1 MTTSNRDGYSQGF
14 VIDVP
19 KNSDESGPRFV
30 TYLKESRQ
38 KLRAIIGLFD
48 RGEVVDHAS
57 HSWMLDQVDF
67 IVDLV
72 GNDDLELGDEMRG
85 DLLQFLLAVANL
97 NEQIRH
103 QASMRR

>member
-1 MTTSNRDGYSQGF
+1 MTTPNRDGYSQGF

-30 TYLKESRQ
+30 TYLQESRQ
-38 KLRAIIGLFD
+38 RLRAIVDDFD
-48 RGEVVDHAS
+48 RGEVVDHDS
-57 HSWMLDQVDF
+57 HSWMLAQVDF

-72 GNDDLELGDEMRG
+72 GNDDLELGDEMRA

>member
-1 MTTSNRDGYSQGF
+1 MTTSNRDGYPQGF

-19 KNSDESGPRFV
+19 KNSDKSGPHFV
-30 TYLKESRQ
+30 TYLRESRQ
-38 KLRAIIGLFD
+38 KLRAIIDLFD
-48 RGEVVDHAS
+48 RGEVVDHDS
-57 HSWMLDQVDF
+57 HSWMLAQVDF

-72 GNDDLELGDEMRG
+72 GNDGLELGDEIRA

-103 QASMRR
+103 QVSMRR

>member
-19 KNSDESGPRFV
+19 KNSDESGSRFV
-30 TYLKESRQ
+30 TYLQESRQ
-38 KLRAIIGLFD
+38 KLGAIVDLFD
-48 RGEVVDHAS
+48 RGEVVDHDS
-57 HSWMLDQVDF
+57 HSWMLAQVDF

-72 GNDDLELGDEMRG
+72 GNDDLELGDEIRR

-97 NEQIRH
+97 IEQIRQ
-103 QASMRR
+103 QASLRR